1 VGGARYD
8 AVLLDAYGTLVE
20 LDDPFE
26 RLRESVRRHIGAD
39 VELEDAER
47 AFRAE
52 MAHYA
57 GNCQTGADAESLAA
71 LRADCSILAELGL
84 EAEPPAAERML
95 TDAVVFRLLPDVEP
109 LLAGLAQ
116 AEVPA
121 AVVSNWDCT
130 LRRTL
135 TGLGL
140 ELDAIVTC
148 GETGV
153 RKPDPRV
160 FLEALGR
167 LGVAPARALHVGDS
181 RDTDAAGAEAAGID
195 VRIVD
200 RTGGSGGPDTI
211 ASLTEVLELL

>member
-1 VGGARYD
+1 
-8 AVLLDAYGTLVE
+8 
-20 LDDPFE
+20 
-26 RLRESVRRHIGAD
+26 
-39 VELEDAER
+39 
-47 AFRAE
+47 

-57 GNCQTGADAESLAA
+57 GNCHEGADAESLAA
-71 LRADCSILAELGL
+71 LHADCSAIILAELGL
-84 EAEPPAAERML
+84 EADPAAAQRML
-95 TDAVVFRLLPDVEP
+95 SDAVAFRLLPDVEP
-109 LLAGLAQ
+109 LLAGLAR

-135 TGLGL
+135 TRLGL

-167 LGVAPARALHVGDS
+167 LGVAPDRALHVGDS